1 MNIAKWPIFQC
12 WAHCCDDV
20 CWCLCIGQSP
30 VPRITIPPPGV
41 MKAAAVTTLT
51 CHFHII
57 FCLLQCSCAGHP
69 GAKMASNDWLEDISS
84 VTCLF
89 SVPSCC
95 SLLLTLEVYIQFVL
109 AQVWDTLLNIEVD
122 SDCFIEPDNGSHFSC
137 FNFAP
142 VVFTDSNSDWI
153 LKTVV

>member
-1 MNIAKWPIFQC
+1 MANFPMLGALLW
-12 WAHCCDDV
+12 
-20 CWCLCIGQSP
+20 WCLLVSMYRP
-30 VPRITIPPPGV
+30 VPSPWDHYSASRGHESCRRHNIDMSFPHHFLPPP
-41 MKAAAVTTLT
+41 
-51 CHFHII
+51 
-57 FCLLQCSCAGHP
+57 LLLCRTP
-69 GAKMASNDWLEDISS
+69 WSNDWLEDISS

-89 SVPSCC
+89 SVSSCC
-95 SLLLTLEVYIQFVL
+95 TLLLTLEVYIQFVL

>member
-1 MNIAKWPIFQC
+1 MANFPMLGRLLW
-12 WAHCCDDV
+12 
-20 CWCLCIGQSP
+20 WCGLVSMYRP
-30 VPRITIPPPGV
+30 VPSPRDHYSASRGHESCRRHNIDMSFPHHFLPPPLLLCRTPWSKDGFQWLAWGYLLRDLSV
-41 MKAAAVTTLT
+41 F
-51 CHFHII
+51 CII
-57 FCLLQCSCAGHP
+57 MLY
-69 GAKMASNDWLEDISS
+69 
-84 VTCLF
+84 T
-89 SVPSCC
+89 
-95 SLLLTLEVYIQFVL
+95 LLLTLEVYIQFVL